1 MCAHIPWR
9 GETSVEVS
17 DLTAKMARAARRQRA
32 MDVHVAYFRLCGDL
46 EMRALGETFLW
57 DQSRQSGYSAK
68 IFDAKKAEII
78 RKLEDEHEVT
88 IKVVAAVGPR
98 KGELIHAL
106 DPYWKSASALARKE
120 REKRERATYQAYLD
134 EMEEEERA
142 QDAYGRAAFGAFM
155 ANCGREDGDVAAA
168 TMAELG
174 LELDAAAG
182 PAAGAW

>member
-1 MCAHIPWR
+1 M
-9 GETSVEVS
+9 EV
-17 DLTAKMARAARRQRA
+17 
-32 MDVHVAYFRLCGDL
+32 
-46 EMRALGETFLW
+46 
-57 DQSRQSGYSAK
+57 
-68 IFDAKKAEII
+68 
-78 RKLEDEHEVT
+78 EHEVT